1 MPKYP
6 VLKPQEIIKVL
17 HLLGFVEVRQ
27 KGSHKQFNHPDGRRT
42 TVPFHKSKDIS
53 PILLKQILMD
63 IDIDLDLFEQ
73 YL

>member
-17 HLLGFVEVRQ
+17 HLLGVVEVRQ

-53 PILLKQILMD
+53 PILPKQILTD